1 MGSFEKIEHDRR
13 TVSFITFVLEHEK
26 TESLSKRNKSS
37 EEAIID
43 SERQSKKITR
53 SQSNM
58 NQTNVC

>member
-1 MGSFEKIEHDRR
+1 MRSLEKIEHDRR